1 MDDTEDDTAAT
12 LNSISSS
19 TDSGDR
25 SLSAEI
31 QAGTSLEQK
40 MEYSKVN
47 NLHFAALQ
55 TQNQTGLKVSL
66 RIIISELKV
75 FERSHSFN
83 DTMDQPSLKQ
93 FKS

>member
-12 LNSISSS
+12 LNTISSS

-31 QAGTSLEQK
+31 QAGTSFDQELEDS
-40 MEYSKVN
+40 EVN

-66 RIIISELKV
+66 RITIPGL
-75 FERSHSFN
+75 
-83 DTMDQPSLKQ
+83 
-93 FKS
+93 